1 MPQAPVG
8 PSPRARRPIPPPRP
22 HDPTER
28 ELVGQIGPWQ
38 VRRFPLSS
46 AKHEY
51 CARRGFLHLQLWHR
65 EAGVSVLTPSRLT
78 GDQFD
83 IAGGGTRVVVPA
95 PAALSQVLAA
105 HHIRPPSMARL
116 TALVEWHVRAIERG
130 LARTRPHGA
139 AADRA
144 VGDAPRSATS

>member
-1 MPQAPVG
+1 MPHASVG
-8 PSPRARRPIPPPRP
+8 PPQRARRPIPPPRP
-22 HDPTER
+22 HDPAER

-46 AKHEY
+46 AKLEY
-51 CARRGFLHLQLWHR
+51 CARRGFLHLQLWHP

-83 IAGGGTRVVVPA
+83 VAGNGTRVVVPA

-105 HHIRPPSMARL
+105 HRVRPPSMARI

-130 LARTRPHGA
+130 LARTQPRAA

-144 VGDAPRSATS
+144 LGDTPRSATS